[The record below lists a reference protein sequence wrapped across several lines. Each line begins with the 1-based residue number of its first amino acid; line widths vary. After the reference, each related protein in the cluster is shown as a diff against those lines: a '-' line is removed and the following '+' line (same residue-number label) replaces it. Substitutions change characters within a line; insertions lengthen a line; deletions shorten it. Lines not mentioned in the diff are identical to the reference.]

1 MESGAASALLN
12 PRRVDLSGVRLGLN
26 RINESGQAIAQQKL
40 RALDRHSQ
48 IVRVISSLAILRAP
62 ADDAALQY
70 PFQFNLRC
78 RQKLRRGRLSTGR
91 PLWALRKV
99 RV

>member
-62 ADDAALQY
+62 GDDAALQY
-70 PFQFNLRC
+70 PFQFNLRR